1 MTHRIKAMTQNYQYL
16 IYIYSTS
23 AQTFSIILFLLRF
36 RYTDIMLYF
45 IVLKVD
51 ADELILWKVQIPTN
65 DMNLE
70 TEIHAN
76 NVKKEFRGKEL
87 NPFKNAIDYFNEPKH
102 LSEEVPTEISIIVQL
117 PQLTT
122 TSKCLP
128 MGLPN

>member
-1 MTHRIKAMTQNYQYL
+1 
-16 IYIYSTS
+16 
-23 AQTFSIILFLLRF
+23 
-36 RYTDIMLYF
+36 
-45 IVLKVD
+45 
-51 ADELILWKVQIPTN
+51 VQIPTN

-128 MGLPN
+128 MGLPNVNFVLVH